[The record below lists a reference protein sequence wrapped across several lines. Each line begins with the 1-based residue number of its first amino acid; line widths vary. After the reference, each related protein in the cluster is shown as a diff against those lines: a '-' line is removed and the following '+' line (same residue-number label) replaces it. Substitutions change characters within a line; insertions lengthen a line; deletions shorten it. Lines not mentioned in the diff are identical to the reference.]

1 MAHDTGKVTE
11 TVQLSATEHSRNVA
25 ANLSVTARKLRFSTS
40 RRSQLFK
47 AVGLRPRPMQ
57 QIISKAI
64 LASTF
69 LLLVVPNLASI
80 YYFVFLASDQYQSE
94 TRFTVR
100 SSTPALGKNQLAK
113 ATGLPSTQIVQ
124 DTLIVT
130 NFIKSKDMVA
140 ALTSKVDLQ
149 NIYGRE
155 TIDPIARLK
164 KDASSEKLL
173 RYWED
178 MISVSI
184 DANSGIVTVKARAFS
199 AADAQ
204 KILKEVVTASEAVV
218 NDVNNRIWRDVIVT
232 AQTNLDNA
240 KNQLQNTREELLS
253 ARNQTGILSVEG
265 ASTIITNLISSVQKE
280 RIGLQQKYDAL
291 LGAVSADAPQ
301 MKVLKREI
309 DSKQKQL
316 DQLNSQIA
324 GQNKAEQNLA
334 DVSVDMSQRELE
346 QSLAEQQF
354 ATSMKTLE
362 QVQFVS
368 KQQLLYLDTFLA
380 PDLPDDAEYP
390 KRALWIGGV
399 FAATLLIWGA
409 VVGALTNVRSRLV

>member
-11 TVQLSATEHSRNVA
+11 TVQLSATQHSRNVA

-69 LLLVVPNLASI
+69 LLLVAPNVASI
-80 YYFVFLASDQYQSE
+80 YYFIFVASDQYQSE

-100 SSTPALGKNQLAK
+100 SSTPALGKNQLTK
-113 ATGLPSTQIVQ
+113 VTGLPSTQIVQ

-130 NFIKSKDMVA
+130 NFIKSKDMVT
-140 ALTSKVDLQ
+140 ALKSKVDLQ
-149 NIYGRE
+149 KIYGS
-155 TIDPIARLK
+155 TAVDPIARLK
-164 KDASSEKLL
+164 SDASSEKQVD
-173 RYWED
+173 YWNE
-178 MISVSI
+178 MISVSV

-199 AADAQ
+199 AAEAQ
-204 KILKEVVTASEAVV
+204 KVLQEVVAASEVVV

-232 AQTNLDNA
+232 AQTNMDNA
-240 KNQLQNTREELLS
+240 KNQLQNTRQQLLS
-253 ARNQTGILSVEG
+253 ARNQTGVLSVEG
-265 ASTIITNLISSVQKE
+265 SSTILTNLISAVQTD

-301 MKVLKREI
+301 MRVLKREI

-324 GQNKAEQNLA
+324 GQDTSKQNLA

-346 QSLAEQQF
+346 QNLAEQQF

-380 PDLPDDAEYP
+380 PNLPDDAEYP
-390 KRALWIGGV
+390 KRALWIGGILAV
-399 FAATLLIWGA
+399 TLLIWGA
-409 VVGALTNVRSRLV
+409 VVGTLTNIRSRLV

>member
-11 TVQLSATEHSRNVA
+11 TVQLSATQHSRNVA

-57 QIISKAI
+57 QIIGKAI

-69 LLLVVPNLASI
+69 LLLVAPNVASI
-80 YYFVFLASDQYQSE
+80 YYFIFVASDQYQSE

-100 SSTPALGKNQLAK
+100 SSTPALGKNQLTK
-113 ATGLPSTQIVQ
+113 VTGLPSTQIVQ

-130 NFIKSKDMVA
+130 NFIKSKDMVT
-140 ALTSKVDLQ
+140 ALKSKVDLQ
-149 NIYGRE
+149 KIYGS
-155 TIDPIARLK
+155 IAVDPIARLK
-164 KDASSEKLL
+164 SDASSEKQVD
-173 RYWED
+173 YWNE
-178 MISVSI
+178 MISVSV

-199 AADAQ
+199 AAEAQ
-204 KILKEVVTASEAVV
+204 KVLQEVVAASEVVV

-232 AQTNLDNA
+232 AQTNMDNA
-240 KNQLQNTREELLS
+240 KNQLQNTRQQLLS
-253 ARNQTGILSVEG
+253 ARNQTGVLSVEG
-265 ASTIITNLISSVQKE
+265 SSTIITNLISAVQTD

-301 MKVLKREI
+301 MRVLKREI

-324 GQNKAEQNLA
+324 GQDTSKQNLA

-346 QSLAEQQF
+346 QNLAEQQF

-380 PDLPDDAEYP
+380 PNLPDDAEYP
-390 KRALWIGGV
+390 KRALWIGGIL
-399 FAATLLIWGA
+399 AATLLIWGA
-409 VVGALTNVRSRLV
+409 VVGTLTNIRSRLV

>member
-199 AADAQ
+199 AGDAQ

-324 GQNKAEQNLA
+324 GQNKSEQNLA

>member
-11 TVQLSATEHSRNVA
+11 TVQLSATQHSRNVA

-69 LLLVVPNLASI
+69 LLLVAPNVASI
-80 YYFVFLASDQYQSE
+80 YYFIFVASDQYQSE

-100 SSTPALGKNQLAK
+100 SSTPALGKNQLTK
-113 ATGLPSTQIVQ
+113 VTGLPSTQIVQ

-130 NFIKSKDMVA
+130 NFIKSKDMVT
-140 ALTSKVDLQ
+140 ALKSKVDLQ
-149 NIYGRE
+149 KIYGS
-155 TIDPIARLK
+155 TAVDPIARLK
-164 KDASSEKLL
+164 SDASSEKQVD
-173 RYWED
+173 YWNE
-178 MISVSI
+178 MISVSV

-199 AADAQ
+199 AAKAQ
-204 KILKEVVTASEAVV
+204 KVLQEVVAASEVVV

-232 AQTNLDNA
+232 AQTNMGNA
-240 KNQLQNTREELLS
+240 KNQLQNTRQQLLS
-253 ARNQTGILSVEG
+253 ARNQTGVLSVEG
-265 ASTIITNLISSVQKE
+265 SSTILTNLISAVQTD

-301 MKVLKREI
+301 MRVLKREI

-324 GQNKAEQNLA
+324 GQDTSKQNLA

-346 QSLAEQQF
+346 QNLAEQQF

-380 PDLPDDAEYP
+380 PNLPDDAEYP
-390 KRALWIGGV
+390 KRALWIGGILAV
-399 FAATLLIWGA
+399 TLLIWGA
-409 VVGALTNVRSRLV
+409 VVGTLTNIRSRLV

>member
-100 SSTPALGKNQLAK
+100 SSTPALGKNKLAK

-324 GQNKAEQNLA
+324 GQNKSEQNLA

>member
-204 KILKEVVTASEAVV
+204 KILKEVVNASEAVV

-324 GQNKAEQNLA
+324 GQNKSEQNLA

>member
-11 TVQLSATEHSRNVA
+11 TVQLSATQHSRNVA

-69 LLLVVPNLASI
+69 LLLVAPNVASI
-80 YYFVFLASDQYQSE
+80 YYFIFVASDQYQSE

-100 SSTPALGKNQLAK
+100 SSTPALGKNQLTK
-113 ATGLPSTQIVQ
+113 VTGLPSTQIVQ

-130 NFIKSKDMVA
+130 NFIKSKDMVT
-140 ALTSKVDLQ
+140 ALKSKVDLQ
-149 NIYGRE
+149 KIYGS
-155 TIDPIARLK
+155 TAVDPIARLK
-164 KDASSEKLL
+164 SDASSEKQVD
-173 RYWED
+173 YWNE
-178 MISVSI
+178 MISVSV

-199 AADAQ
+199 AAEAQ
-204 KILKEVVTASEAVV
+204 KVLQEVVAASEVVV

-232 AQTNLDNA
+232 AQTNMGNA
-240 KNQLQNTREELLS
+240 KNQLQNTRQQLLS
-253 ARNQTGILSVEG
+253 ARNQTGVLSVEG
-265 ASTIITNLISSVQKE
+265 SSTILTNLISAVQTD

-301 MKVLKREI
+301 MRVLKREI

-324 GQNKAEQNLA
+324 GQDTSKQNLA

-346 QSLAEQQF
+346 QNLAEQQF

-380 PDLPDDAEYP
+380 PNLPDDAEYP
-390 KRALWIGGV
+390 KRALWIGGIL
-399 FAATLLIWGA
+399 AATLLIWGA
-409 VVGALTNVRSRLV
+409 VVGTLTNIRSRLV